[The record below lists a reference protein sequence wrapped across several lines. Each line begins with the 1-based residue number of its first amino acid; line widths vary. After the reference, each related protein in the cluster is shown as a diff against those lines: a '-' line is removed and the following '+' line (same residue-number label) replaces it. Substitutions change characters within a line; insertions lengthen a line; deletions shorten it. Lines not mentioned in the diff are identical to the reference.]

1 MPQILEQYGLT
12 LGQPLLITYYLLL
25 ITYEQINH
33 RGRTANL
40 ILYGYRTPSPWKT
53 TFF

>member
-25 ITYEQINH
+25 ITYEQINKLV
-33 RGRTANL
+33 RLGARREASPLGRSL
-40 ILYGYRTPSPWKT
+40 DE
-53 TFF
+53 